1 MNKRKF
7 FSKKDMI
14 PLLIL
19 IVISIVLFLIF
30 YINRGEGKKLRIL
43 YNSETLAVLPL
54 DKDCTYTP
62 KTDANIIIEINNRRA
77 RFVTSDCPDKVC
89 VNTGWLTSP
98 GQSAVCLPNRLS
110 ITIEG
115 ESNTDTT
122 L

>member
-43 YNSETLAVLPL
+43 CNSETLAVLPL

-62 KTDANIIIEINNRRA
+62 ETDTNVIIEINNRRA

-115 ESNTDTT
+115 ENNTDTT